1 MDTHNIL
8 GIPPSPRGTQGV
20 PSNSKVNNTL
30 MNSPDHSANARGKL
44 LGKVK
49 PKWIKVIESE
59 QRMQWLKSMIRKKL
73 LVRDIE
79 AFLKTQGDKLR
90 SGERNIREEE
100 RDILMGMM
108 NIKLKD
114 EKKNYRKLKKE
125 KEEVRAWLKNEC
137 RNNSKKYLITVRQA
151 KKETEKR
158 KN

>member
-1 MDTHNIL
+1 MPLITPSKTSPILDMDTLNIQ
-8 GIPPSPRGTQGV
+8 GRPPSPKGIQGI
-20 PSNSKVNNTL
+20 PSNKKVTF
-30 MNSPDHSANARGKL
+30 SYSSDHSANARGKL

-59 QRMQWLKSMIRKKL
+59 QRMQWLKSMIHKKL

-125 KEEVRAWLKNEC
+125 KEEVRA
-137 RNNSKKYLITVRQA
+137 
-151 KKETEKR
+151 
-158 KN
+158 